1 MSPSFTPFS
10 SLIGGGLIGLAA
22 ALLWLAL
29 GRIAGISG
37 ILGQVLGRLIGP
49 GPSGAERKGGEFLWR
64 VLFLVAL
71 PLGAW
76 LAVRLGWATLPSS
89 PPSIASAGNLLLAIV
104 GGLLVGFGTRLG
116 SGCTSGHGVCGLA
129 RLSPRS
135 LAATLV
141 FMAAGMASVFVLRH
155 LLGG

>member
-1 MSPSFTPFS
+1 MSPDFTPVS
-10 SLIGGGLIGLAA
+10 ALIGGGLIGLAA

-37 ILGQVLGRLIGP
+37 ILGQAIGTAT
-49 GPSGAERKGGEFLWR
+49 SGAERLWR
-64 VLFLVAL
+64 ILFLLGL

-76 LAVRLGWATLPSS
+76 LAVQLGLAGLPSA
-89 PPSIASAGNLLLAIV
+89 PPTNLTLAVI

-116 SGCTSGHGVCGLA
+116 SGCTSGHGICGLA

-135 LAATLV
+135 LAATIV
-141 FMAAGMASVFVLRH
+141 FMAAGMASTFVLRH
-155 LLGG
+155 LIGG